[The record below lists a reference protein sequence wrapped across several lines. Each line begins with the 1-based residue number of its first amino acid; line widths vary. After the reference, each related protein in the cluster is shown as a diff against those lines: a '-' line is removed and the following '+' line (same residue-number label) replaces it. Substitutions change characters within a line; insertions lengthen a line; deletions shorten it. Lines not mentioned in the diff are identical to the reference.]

1 MDSRLLRIADR
12 FWETARHIECA
23 FPRDIESAIAWS
35 VPLCIVRVPDLWVPK
50 VETYLRHKQLPA
62 LIGAAD
68 RPLHGCVIAIRGKGL
83 MIVDGTDAP
92 HELRF
97 TFAHEVAHFL
107 TDYQE
112 PRFRALA
119 KLGPRIE
126 EVLNGER
133 LPTIAERVDGLLA
146 NTPIGLYT
154 HFMHRDDTGSADGS
168 ILEVERQADELALEL
183 IAPEKDVWCSLP
195 TGLADRP
202 YDKRVAG
209 LRRLLVRRFG
219 LPNEAA
225 HKYAAGLCRSRFGGK
240 SVREWLGIT

>member
-35 VPLCIVRVPDLWVPK
+35 VPLCIVRVPDLWVHK

-92 HELRF
+92 NELRF

-107 TDYQE
+107 ADYQE
-112 PRFRALA
+112 PRFRTLA

-168 ILEVERQADELALEL
+168 TLEVEHQADELALEL
-183 IAPEKDVWCSLP
+183 IAPEKDVWRSLP
-195 TGLADRP
+195 KGLAERP
-202 YDKRVAG
+202 YDKRVAS

-219 LPNEAA
+219 LPSEAA
-225 HKYAAGLCRSRFGGK
+225 HKYADGLCRSRFGGK